1 MPSVKAVNSAYCA
14 KSYRTYGSWWT
25 CPARDIALKVQPQ
38 SLLLV
43 GIPFP
48 PHHLFPKFLLL
59 TSPVVFMKQAC
70 SSSFLWYF
78 WFGFFFSF
86 FSQGNSCRHLH
97 CSLYL
102 CFVCCDTG
110 VSLASTTEEIDQ
122 RGGGKG
128 RRNSCCD
135 GMDRKSP
142 LQIAFYW
149 ERVHCYKLH
158 WEADWIQLHWG
169 LNRFFSAGWQPN
181 FSTIFLQGNVFLVPN
196 YLGSALF

>member
-1 MPSVKAVNSAYCA
+1 MNLPSQGHCPQGTATEPASSRDSLPSPPPLPKVPLAY
-14 KSYRTYGSWWT
+14 
-25 CPARDIALKVQPQ
+25 
-38 SLLLV
+38 
-43 GIPFP
+43 
-48 PHHLFPKFLLL
+48 L
-59 TSPVVFMKQAC
+59 TSSVHET
-70 SSSFLWYF
+70 SLFLQF
-78 WFGFFFSF
+78 SMIFLVWFFFFSF

-181 FSTIFLQGNVFLVPN
+181 FSAIFLQGNVFLVPN